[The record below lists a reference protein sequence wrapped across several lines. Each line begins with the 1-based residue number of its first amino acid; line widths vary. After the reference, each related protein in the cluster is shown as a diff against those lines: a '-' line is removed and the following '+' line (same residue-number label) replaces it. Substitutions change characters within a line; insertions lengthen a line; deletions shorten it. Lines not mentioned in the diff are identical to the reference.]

1 MYRGCQFGWIAL
13 SAVWLL
19 NGCALHRP
27 VTAVQHTV
35 GSSHAIDLQGTVTP
49 HANDDGVVDLDVVAI
64 RNNSSLKEIEKM
76 DAATWFGPKGRCTY
90 LGIPGAKVA
99 FHSWQFAPGQSF
111 YIHFVPGSGVKAVLA
126 FADYPPPGPHR
137 IVLAKSGA
145 QSLEL
150 SSGGLSTRATKAFLP
165 AGPTAPAIPN
175 VCPDN

>member
-1 MYRGCQFGWIAL
+1 MYCGRQFGWIAL
-13 SAVWLL
+13 GAAWLL

-27 VTAVQHTV
+27 VTVAPHTV
-35 GSSHAIDLQGTVTP
+35 GSSHAIDLEGTVAP

-76 DAATWFGPKGRCTY
+76 DATAWFGLKGRCTY

-111 YIHFVPGSGVKAVLA
+111 YIHLVPGSGVKAVLA

-150 SSGGLSTRATKAFLP
+150 SGDGLSTRASKAFLP
-165 AGPTAPAIPN
+165 AGPAALAIPN